1 MDELIE
7 TICYLFC
14 LIGLSYKSFYEFKE
28 CKKIVKNSKERQ
40 SRTEVILEN
49 LADSHMIYDYFM
61 ETKKRLP
68 EPLHN
73 IMLLYCLDDN
83 FYAIKYIRSI

>member
-1 MDELIE
+1 MNFE

-28 CKKIVKNSKERQ
+28 CKKIVKKSKERQ
-40 SRTEVILEN
+40 SRTEIILEN
-49 LADSHMIYDYFM
+49 LADTHMIYDYFM

-73 IMLLYCLDDN
+73 IMLSHCLNDD